1 MPEITDKEVKVLAG
15 ISESLK
21 GEYINP
27 EEDVWAGSPFAWI
40 LTRPSRQR
48 GKIGEQLIAGWCAA
62 RDLNVLRSPNS
73 DADRIIEGK
82 RVEIKLSTL
91 WASGHYKFQQIRDQA
106 YDYLLCI
113 GISPF
118 AVHAWIMKKSEM
130 PMELMPHQH
139 GGSAGQDTRWMT
151 VRPDNIP
158 ARLNEFGG
166 TLSQVLGVL
175 KGFRQN
181 Q

>member
-1 MPEITDKEVKVLAG
+1 MPAILDQEVRVLAS

-27 EEDVWAGSPFAWI
+27 AEDIWAGSPFAWI

-62 RDLNVLRSPNS
+62 RDLNVLRSTNS

-91 WASGHYKFQQIRDQA
+91 WANGHYKFQQIRDQE

-118 AVHAWIMKKSEM
+118 DAHAWIMKKSEM

-139 GGSAGQDTRWMT
+139 GGSSGQDTRWMT
-151 VRPDNIP
+151 VRPGKIHP
-158 ARLNEFGG
+158 RLNAFGG
-166 TLSQVLGVL
+166 TLAQVLEVL
-175 KGFRQN
+175 KGFRRI
-181 Q
+181 